1 MPGLLFPAASNL
13 FSLVIGSA
21 RILRISILDSAMP
34 TQDILLDAYS
44 LKILQ
49 ALQRDSR
56 QTIQQL
62 AEQVG
67 LSATPCWKRI
77 KEMEDAGVIR
87 GYTALVDPELIGLHL
102 SVIVEVNMGQHS
114 EELVQRFEQAVNAS
128 PYIARCVS
136 TTGQADYI
144 LTVLTSD
151 IKHYEQLLHD
161 TIFKLPGVTH
171 VRSSIV
177 LKEIKSEVVL
187 PSTHYA
193 PNVHDGPRAKAA
205 RAAKR
210 ARR

>member
-1 MPGLLFPAASNL
+1 
-13 FSLVIGSA
+13 
-21 RILRISILDSAMP
+21 MP
-34 TQDILLDAYS
+34 TQDVLLDAYS
-44 LKILQ
+44 QKILQ
-49 ALQRDSR
+49 ELQRDAR

-62 AEQVG
+62 AERVG

-87 GYTALVDPELIGLHL
+87 GYTVLVDRELVGLPL

-151 IKHYEQLLHD
+151 IKHYEQLLND

-187 PSTHYA
+187 PSAHYS
-193 PNVHDGPRAKAA
+193 PNVQDGPRAKAP
-205 RAAKR
+205 RAVAKR

>member
-1 MPGLLFPAASNL
+1 
-13 FSLVIGSA
+13 
-21 RILRISILDSAMP
+21 MP
-34 TQDILLDAYS
+34 TQDVLLDSYS

-49 ALQRDSR
+49 ELQHDAR

-62 AEQVG
+62 AERVG
-67 LSATPCWKRI
+67 LSTTPCWKRI

-87 GYTALVDPELIGLHL
+87 GYTVLVDRELVGLHL
-102 SVIVEVNMGQHS
+102 SVLVEVNLGQHS

-136 TTGQADYI
+136 TTGQADYV

-187 PSTHYA
+187 PSTHYT
-193 PNVHDGPRAKAA
+193 PNTRARAKAPRA
-205 RAAKR
+205 AAKR

>member
-1 MPGLLFPAASNL
+1 
-13 FSLVIGSA
+13 
-21 RILRISILDSAMP
+21 MP
-34 TQDILLDAYS
+34 TQDVLLDAYS
-44 LKILQ
+44 LKILHE
-49 ALQRDSR
+49 LQHDARL
-56 QTIQQL
+56 TIQQL
-62 AEQVG
+62 AERVG

-87 GYTALVDPELIGLHL
+87 GYTVLVDRELVGLHL
-102 SVIVEVNMGQHS
+102 SVLVEVNLGQHS

-136 TTGQADYI
+136 TTGQADYV
-144 LTVLTSD
+144 LTVLTTD

-177 LKEIKSEVVL
+177 LREIKSEVVL
-187 PSTHYA
+187 PSSHYA
-193 PNVHDGPRAKAA
+193 PNVQDGPRAKAPRVA
-205 RAAKR
+205 SKR